1 MYPALAGSV
10 GPPLYEFLSFL
21 APPTVTHGFDREYRL
36 RNMLQKIRVQ
46 ELVEEEIQQEF
57 GNKKK
62 VMNVMI
68 KCLFTAEV

>member
-1 MYPALAGSV
+1 
-10 GPPLYEFLSFL
+10 L